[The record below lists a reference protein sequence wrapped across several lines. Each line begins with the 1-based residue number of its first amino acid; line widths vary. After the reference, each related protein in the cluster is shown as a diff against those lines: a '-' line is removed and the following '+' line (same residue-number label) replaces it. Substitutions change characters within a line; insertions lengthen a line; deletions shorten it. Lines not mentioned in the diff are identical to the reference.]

1 MEVAR
6 GGGEEA
12 IRAVL
17 EQHTTEDTR
26 TEPTEVSQQL
36 WFVSHWSGQFSGHKL
51 CHNTQVMRGVPQQ
64 MHTHTHTPPHVA
76 THVLYSNNIII
87 AYIHL
92 CTHTKFRSK
101 ESQFTG
107 GSLKCWRGHF

>member
-51 CHNTQVMRGVPQQ
+51 CHNTQVMRGVPP
-64 MHTHTHTPPHVA
+64 TDAHTHTP
-76 THVLYSNNIII
+76 TCSYTRTSNNIII
-87 AYIHL
+87 VHIHL